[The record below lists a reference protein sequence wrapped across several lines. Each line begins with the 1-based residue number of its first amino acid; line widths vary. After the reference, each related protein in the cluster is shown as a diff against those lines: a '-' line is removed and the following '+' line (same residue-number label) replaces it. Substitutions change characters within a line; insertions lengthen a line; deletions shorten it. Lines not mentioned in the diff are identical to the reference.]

1 MKLEVSGFKKYY
13 LSDGSGKRSS
23 ITFLASQLLSM
34 NKAIGSGTTNT
45 GGWKAATLG
54 TFLDTRLLSAIP
66 TQWKQLIKQVKV
78 NSSLGNKSTEVASTN
93 NYIYIPCAIELNPTM
108 TEEPYCYEGS
118 GIEYFTTNASR
129 ICCGEDGIA
138 YEYLTR
144 SPNVS
149 YTDYY
154 FHVQNTGS
162 LYGFFYPYTQAKLR
176 IMFSI

>member
-1 MKLEVSGFKKYY
+1 
-13 LSDGSGKRSS
+13 
-23 ITFLASQLLSM
+23 M

-66 TQWKQLIKQVKV
+66 IQWKQLIKQVKV